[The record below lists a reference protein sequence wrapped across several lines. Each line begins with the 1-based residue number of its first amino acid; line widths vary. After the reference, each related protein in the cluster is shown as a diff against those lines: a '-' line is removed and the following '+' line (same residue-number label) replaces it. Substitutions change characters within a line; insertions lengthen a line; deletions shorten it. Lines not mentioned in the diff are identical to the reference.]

1 MRYVIPLIVII
12 YLTACKKQYKEQN
25 EQLNGLLMELHQ
37 IDSNYS
43 QIDTSTVFEAANQIK
58 THLTYLHQL
67 VDTLDVEKAQFVAEA
82 YQERNKLFY
91 FQDNYL
97 LFLEEL
103 KTSQNQLKALQ
114 QDLNNGL
121 LTEEKFKDYFEK
133 EKTII
138 SNLKE
143 KIDSSVQDMN
153 RAFDEL
159 IQNTSSVQTLL
170 KELEEKEE

>member
-1 MRYVIPLIVII
+1 
-12 YLTACKKQYKEQN
+12 
-25 EQLNGLLMELHQ
+25 
-37 IDSNYS
+37 
-43 QIDTSTVFEAANQIK
+43 
-58 THLTYLHQL
+58 
-67 VDTLDVEKAQFVAEA
+67 
-82 YQERNKLFY
+82 
-91 FQDNYL
+91 NYL

-103 KTSQNQLKALQ
+103 KTSQNQLNALQ

-153 RAFDEL
+153 KAFDEL
-159 IQNTSSVQTLL
+159 IQNTSSVETLL